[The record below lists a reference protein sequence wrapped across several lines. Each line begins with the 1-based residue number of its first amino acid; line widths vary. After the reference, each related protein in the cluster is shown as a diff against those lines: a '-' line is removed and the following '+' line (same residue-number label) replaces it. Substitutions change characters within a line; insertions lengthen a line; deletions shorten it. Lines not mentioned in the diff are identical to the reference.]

1 MNRDYTP
8 PTQPAIVLLLRTRP
22 ALWSGEEDMGPDTS
36 RWRSSE
42 TYDYLDDL
50 IAPDLAWEWLRR
62 NADYQSDFADSGRSA
77 VAAQRFAA
85 LVRPRWGLL
94 FRDRPLAR
102 RHEHYRFLDPRC
114 RSGHSHPQSGSYSAS
129 RGERRSA

>member
-1 MNRDYTP
+1 MNRDYTRR
-8 PTQPAIVLLLRTRP
+8 TQPAIVLLLRTRP
-22 ALWSGEEDMGPDTS
+22 PLWSGEEDMGPDTS

-62 NADYQSDFADSGRSA
+62 NAGYQSDFAESARSA
-77 VAAQRFAA
+77 ATAQRFAA

-102 RHEHYRFLDPRC
+102 RH
-114 RSGHSHPQSGSYSAS
+114 
-129 RGERRSA
+129 